1 MTSGRTWKTATRKGL
16 RRLAL
21 AAAFAAVAVSVVII
35 QRASSP
41 ASYVLRIPTQDASG
55 ITTGSDVTIAGVT
68 AGTVRGVALTPGGQ
82 ALITAAIDPAF
93 APVHT
98 DATADLRPKSLLGEM
113 YVDISPGTSGPV
125 LPSGAM
131 LPGLQVN
138 RSTDLQQILDLF
150 NQPTRAKLQT
160 LIDAL
165 GGGLAGRAQ
174 QVNDAIPAGE
184 QDLSDLAAIT
194 STLNARDQDLQTV
207 VAALNVVTT
216 ELARSDRRQQL
227 GALISSTQLLM
238 GNLRAQQA
246 RLKRAV
252 VTADS
257 ALGNLK
263 QGLQGTAPALSGIAA
278 ALPETVQEGNAL
290 LTPLGADTSAFLPQL
305 NTAIEGIQWGP
316 SVFGGNDAN
325 GYATRIALTLGCGSV
340 SACPQ
345 LNVPVGGLSGATG
358 GLSGA
363 TGGLSGATGG
373 NPVTGSGPGQGIL
386 GFLLGSAP

>member
-1 MTSGRTWKTATRKGL
+1 MSSDGNWRAVTRKGL

-21 AAAFAAVAVSVVII
+21 AAAFAVVAVSVIII

-41 ASYVLRIPTQDASG
+41 ASYILRIPTQDASG
-55 ITTGSDVTIAGVT
+55 ITTGSDVTIAGVD
-68 AGTVRGVALTPGGQ
+68 AGTVRGVALTPSGQ
-82 ALITAAIDPAF
+82 AMITAAIDPAF

-98 DATADLRPKSLLGEM
+98 DATAELRPKSLLGEM
-113 YVDISPGTSGPV
+113 YVNIDPGTSGPV
-125 LPSGAM
+125 LPSGAT

-138 RSTDLQQILDLF
+138 RSTDLQQVLNLF

-160 LIDAL
+160 LIDSL

-174 QVNDAIPAGE
+174 DLNEAIPAGE

-194 STLNARDQDLQTV
+194 STLNARDQDLQAV
-207 VAALNVVTT
+207 VAALNEVTT

-227 GALISSTQLLM
+227 GDLIVSTQQLM
-238 GNLRAQQA
+238 GNLRAEQA

-257 ALGNLK
+257 SLGNLK

-290 LTPLGADTSAFLPQL
+290 LTPLAADTSAFLPQL
-305 NTAIEGIQWGP
+305 NTAIDGIQWGP

-345 LNVPVGGLSGATG
+345 LTAPLSGSAGPSGGLSGATG
-358 GLSGA
+358 GS
-363 TGGLSGATGG
+363 S
-373 NPVTGSGPGQGIL
+373 PVSGSGPGQGIL
-386 GFLLGSAP
+386 GFLLGSSP

>member
-1 MTSGRTWKTATRKGL
+1 MSSDRTWKTATHQGL

-21 AAAFAAVAVSVVII
+21 IAAFAAVVVFVVII
-35 QRASSP
+35 QRASAP
-41 ASYVLRIPTQDASG
+41 GGYILRIPAEDASG
-55 ITTGSDVTIAGVT
+55 ITTGSDVTIAGVN

-82 ALITAAIDPAF
+82 AVITAAIEPAF

-125 LPSGAM
+125 LPSGAT
-131 LPGLQVN
+131 LSGLQVN
-138 RSTDLQQILDLF
+138 RSTDLQQVLNLF
-150 NQPTRAKLQT
+150 DQPTRAKLQT

-174 QVNDAIPAGE
+174 QLNEAIPSGQ

-194 STLNARDQDLQTV
+194 STLNSRDQELQTV
-207 VAALNVVTT
+207 VAALNEVTT

-227 GALISSTQLLM
+227 GALIASTQQLM

-257 ALGNLK
+257 SLGNLR
-263 QGLQGTAPALSGIAA
+263 QGLQGTAPALSGIAT
-278 ALPETVQEGNAL
+278 ALPETVQAGNAL
-290 LTPLGADTSAFLPQL
+290 LTPLGADASAFLPQL
-305 NTAIEGIQWGP
+305 STAIQGIQWGP

-325 GYATRIALTLGCGSV
+325 GYATRIALTLGCNSV

-345 LNVPVGGLSGATG
+345 LRLPAGGAGPSGGLG
-358 GLSGA
+358 G
-363 TGGLSGATGG
+363 TTGG
-373 NPVTGSGPGQGIL
+373 NPVAGNGPGQGIL
-386 GFLLGSAP
+386 GFLLGSSP

>member
-1 MTSGRTWKTATRKGL
+1 MNSGGSWKVVTRQGL
-16 RRLAL
+16 RRLAV
-21 AAAFAAVAVSVVII
+21 AAVVAAILVSVVII

-41 ASYVLRIPTQDASG
+41 ASYILRIPTEDASG
-55 ITTGSDVTIAGVT
+55 ITTGSDVTIAGVN
-68 AGTVRGVALTPGGQ
+68 AGTVRGVALGPEGR
-82 ALITAAIDPAF
+82 ALITASIDPAF
-93 APVHT
+93 APVHV

-113 YVDISPGTSGPV
+113 YLDISPGTSGPV
-125 LPSGAM
+125 LPSGAT
-131 LPGLQVN
+131 LPALQVN
-138 RSTDLQQILDLF
+138 RSTDLQQVLNLF

-160 LIDAL
+160 LIDGL

-174 QVNDAIPAGE
+174 QVNDAIPAGR
-184 QDLSDLAAIT
+184 QDISDLAAIT
-194 STLNARDQDLQTV
+194 STLNARDQELQTV
-207 VAALNVVTT
+207 VAALNTVTT

-227 GALISSTQLLM
+227 GMFIASTQQLM

-252 VTADS
+252 VAADS
-257 ALGNLK
+257 ALGNLR
-263 QGLQGTAPALSGIAA
+263 QGLQGTAPALSGIAG
-278 ALPETVQEGNAL
+278 ALPATVQEGSAV
-290 LTPLGADTSAFLPQL
+290 LTSLGASTSAFLPQL

-345 LNVPVGGLSGATG
+345 LSLPVSGAAGASGGPSGATG
-358 GLSGA
+358 
-363 TGGLSGATGG
+363 GG

-386 GFLLGSAP
+386 GFLLGGSP

>member
-1 MTSGRTWKTATRKGL
+1 MRSDGTWRAVTRKAL

-21 AAAFAAVAVSVVII
+21 AAALAVVAVSVIII
-35 QRASSP
+35 QRVSSP
-41 ASYVLRIPTQDASG
+41 ASYILRIPTEDASG
-55 ITTGSDVTIAGVT
+55 ITTGSDVTIAGVD
-68 AGTVRGVALTPGGQ
+68 AGTVRGVALTPSGQ
-82 ALITAAIDPAF
+82 AMITAAIDPAF

-113 YVDISPGTSGPV
+113 YVNIDPGTSGPV
-125 LPSGAM
+125 LPSGAT

-138 RSTDLQQILDLF
+138 RSTDLQQVLNLF

-160 LIDAL
+160 LIDSL

-174 QVNDAIPAGE
+174 DVNEAIPAGE

-194 STLNARDQDLQTV
+194 STLNARDQDLQAV
-207 VAALNVVTT
+207 VAALNEVTT

-227 GALISSTQLLM
+227 GDLIVSTQELM
-238 GNLRAQQA
+238 GNLRAEQA

-257 ALGNLK
+257 SLGNLK

-290 LTPLGADTSAFLPQL
+290 LTPLGADTGAFLPQL
-305 NTAIEGIQWGP
+305 NTAIDGIQWGP

-345 LNVPVGGLSGATG
+345 LTVPLSGAGGAAGGSSGATG
-358 GLSGA
+358 GS
-363 TGGLSGATGG
+363 S
-373 NPVTGSGPGQGIL
+373 PVTGSGPGQGIL
-386 GFLLGSAP
+386 GFLLGSSL

>member
-1 MTSGRTWKTATRKGL
+1 MRSDGTWRAVTRKGL

-21 AAAFAAVAVSVVII
+21 AAALAVVAVCVVII
-35 QRASSP
+35 QRGASP
-41 ASYVLRIPTQDASG
+41 ASYILRIPTEDASG
-55 ITTGSDVTIAGVT
+55 ITTGSDVTIAGVN
-68 AGTVRGVALTPGGQ
+68 AGTVRGVALTPSGQ
-82 ALITAAIDPAF
+82 ALITASIDPAF

-98 DATADLRPKSLLGEM
+98 HATADLRPKSLLGEM
-113 YVDISPGTSGPV
+113 YVDINPGTSGPV
-125 LPSGAM
+125 LPSGAT

-138 RSTDLQQILDLF
+138 RSTDLQQVLNLF
-150 NQPTRAKLQT
+150 NQPTRAKLRT

-174 QVNDAIPAGE
+174 EVNAAIPAGE
-184 QDLSDLAAIT
+184 QDLSDLAAIS
-194 STLNARDQDLQTV
+194 STLNARDQDLRAV
-207 VAALNVVTT
+207 LAALNEVTT

-227 GALISSTQLLM
+227 GDLIVSTERLM

-257 ALGNLK
+257 SLGNLK

-305 NTAIEGIQWGP
+305 NTAIDGIQWGP

-345 LNVPVGGLSGATG
+345 LNVPLSGAAGSAGGLSGATVG
-358 GLSGA
+358 GS
-363 TGGLSGATGG
+363 
-373 NPVTGSGPGQGIL
+373 PVTGSGPGQGIL
-386 GFLLGSAP
+386 GFLLGNSP

>member
-1 MTSGRTWKTATRKGL
+1 MTSGRTWKTAPRKGL

-41 ASYVLRIPTQDASG
+41 ASYIVRIPTEDASG
-55 ITTGSDVTIAGVT
+55 ITTGSDVTIAGVN

-113 YVDISPGTSGPV
+113 YVNISPGTSGPV

-138 RSTDLQQILDLF
+138 RSTDLQQVLDLF

-174 QVNDAIPAGE
+174 QVNDAIPAGK

-257 ALGNLK
+257 SLGNLK

-363 TGGLSGATGG
+363 TGG

-386 GFLLGSAP
+386 GFLLGSSP